1 MMEDIQDI
9 GHDIATQLAHAD
21 QALGLMDELAL
32 VLAFGLIGGLVAM
45 RLRLPAIVDFLLA
58 GIAVG
63 AHTPGLVA
71 DVHTAEQ
78 LGEIGVA
85 FLMFGVGL
93 HFSVKDL
100 LAVKNI
106 AIPGAIIQSVL
117 ATGITIAATTVFGWS
132 LGAGVVLGLALS
144 VASTVVLVRALM
156 ARNLLESMAGKIG
169 VGWLVVEDLFSALVL
184 VLLPVLA
191 VSLGGTVASRSAE
204 ESVFDVLINKTDSV
218 LAFSVRQAGIGESVP
233 ILIGITA
240 VNMAVLIGM
249 LPLLRRAVSWLLE
262 YIDKSGSDEML
273 TLAAVVVA
281 LFVSFSMNALF
292 GVSVALGAFF
302 SGIIVSGS
310 RLAHQVTE
318 DVRPLRNL
326 FGVLFFASVGM
337 LFDPM
342 TLVRMPFHVLTVV
355 FIIVVAKPVI
365 AGGIALMFRQSRTT
379 ALMIG
384 AGLAQIGEFSF
395 ILGTLGRTLGLLP
408 DDAYQ
413 LIISGAIVS
422 IALNTAVFRL
432 ADVIGH
438 AWQPV
443 LLPADILSL
452 DGGRLLVADLNAN
465 GRPPETAE
473 RTAQRQEHMV

>member
-1 MMEDIQDI
+1 MIEDIQEVGQEI
-9 GHDIATQLAHAD
+9 IEQVAHAD
-21 QALGLMDELAL
+21 HALGLMDELAL

-45 RLRLPAIVDFLLA
+45 RLRLPAIVGFLLA
-58 GIAVG
+58 GIAMS
-63 AHTPGLVA
+63 AYTPGYIA

-100 LAVKNI
+100 LAVRNV
-106 AIPGAIIQSVL
+106 AIPGAIIQSIL
-117 ATGITIAATTVFGWS
+117 ATALTIGATTLFGWS
-132 LGAGVVLGLALS
+132 LGAGIVLGLALS

-156 ARNLLESMAGKIG
+156 ARNVLESMAGKIG

-191 VSLGGTVASRSAE
+191 VSLGGVAAHRAAQETVT
-204 ESVFDVLINKTDSV
+204 DVLFDKTDSV
-218 LAFSVRQAGIGESVP
+218 LAFSIRQAGVSDTVP
-233 ILIGITA
+233 VLIGITA
-240 VNMAVLIGM
+240 INMAVLIGV
-249 LPLLRRAVSWLLE
+249 LPLLRRGVSWLFD
-262 YIDKSGSDEML
+262 YIDRNGSDEML

-281 LFVSFSMNALF
+281 LFVSFGMNAVF

-302 SGIIVSGS
+302 SGIVVAGS
-310 RLAHQVTE
+310 RLAHQVNDE
-318 DVRPLRNL
+318 VRPLRNL

-342 TLVRMPFHVLTVV
+342 TLVRMPLHVLAVV

-365 AGGIALMFRQSRTT
+365 AAAVALMFGQSRAT
-379 ALMIG
+379 ALTVG

-395 ILGTLGRTLGLLP
+395 ILGSLGRTLGLLP

-413 LIISGAIVS
+413 LIISGAIIS
-422 IALNTAVFRL
+422 IALNTMVFRL
-432 ADVIGH
+432 VDVIGRV
-438 AWQPV
+438 WQPEDAQAE
-443 LLPADILSL
+443 LLPLE
-452 DGGRLLVADLNAN
+452 GGQLLVPDLNRE
-465 GRPPETAE
+465 GLPHQAE
-473 RTAQRQEHMV
+473 GHASR